1 MQRPCWLE
9 TGCSVSPQE
18 HKSIGVEGGWKGGL
32 GIVSLVSLVPSA
44 GILVHNPD
52 ERPPRLLQ
60 GQGLTAGDSRLL
72 GYSGWLEL
80 LQSQTLWFLSP
91 GATQHESVPCRSDSP
106 SNVRRQSY
114 VPWAISF
121 PDTCTGKTGGLK
133 SVSVSS
139 VGWPTQLN
147 CEGVSSFSGS
157 PSHPHPPPQQTQGSS
172 ICLLPQLLP
181 CCDDVVPFFSTC
193 DPSQGAFLK
202 SSLHTQGLKQRWAS
216 FHSLSHTAH
225 TDLVL
230 TLSQALEIG
239 AE

>member
-1 MQRPCWLE
+1 MSQSLVEVIALPMSE
-9 TGCSVSPQE
+9 DSPTFPGLFLSQTHVRE
-18 HKSIGVEGGWKGGL
+18 RLGGL
-32 GIVSLVSLVPSA
+32 SQCQSA
-44 GILVHNPD
+44 AWAGRHNSTVKGF
-52 ERPPRLLQ
+52 PPFREALPT
-60 GQGLTAGDSRLL
+60 LT
-72 GYSGWLEL
+72 
-80 LQSQTLWFLSP
+80 
-91 GATQHESVPCRSDSP
+91 
-106 SNVRRQSY
+106 
-114 VPWAISF
+114 
-121 PDTCTGKTGGLK
+121 
-133 SVSVSS
+133 
-139 VGWPTQLN
+139 
-147 CEGVSSFSGS
+147 
-157 PSHPHPPPQQTQGSS
+157 PPPQQTQGSS